1 MGVFYMSLSKSELI
15 LGQLSPLFKWTSVY
29 SILSTLACIVSTD
42 SRQITLGSV
51 GSEDIVCSR

>member
-15 LGQLSPLFKWTSVY
+15 LGQLSHLFKWTSVY